1 MKCRALFV
9 DDEPLVLSGLKR
21 MLRSLRTD
29 WDIAFAG
36 SGAEALTLLADE
48 PFDVV
53 VSDMRM
59 PSMDGA
65 ALLSHVASSWPGV
78 ARFVLSGHAELA
90 AVLKAVRPAHR
101 YFGKPC
107 DPAVLSAALGD
118 VRAVRLNAVQD
129 SLRQKLGAHRRLP
142 SPEATIRE
150 LQQALND
157 GADTDSLAAIVET
170 DIAMTAQVL
179 RIINSAFFGR
189 PVETFDVGKA
199 VQTLGRE
206 TVGALVEESVI
217 FREVDSDDAHA
228 KDVVIQLNAEAQS
241 VADAAADPAARGA
254 AMLGHVGPLA
264 SVEAASAL
272 APDEQQHLTHIMLAF
287 WGIAIPADDRAV
299 SLGDAA

>member
-29 WDIAFAG
+29 WDIAFAS

-129 SLRQKLGAHRRLP
+129 SLL
-142 SPEATIRE
+142 
-150 LQQALND
+150 
-157 GADTDSLAAIVET
+157 
-170 DIAMTAQVL
+170 
-179 RIINSAFFGR
+179 
-189 PVETFDVGKA
+189 
-199 VQTLGRE
+199 
-206 TVGALVEESVI
+206 
-217 FREVDSDDAHA
+217 
-228 KDVVIQLNAEAQS
+228 
-241 VADAAADPAARGA
+241 
-254 AMLGHVGPLA
+254 
-264 SVEAASAL
+264 
-272 APDEQQHLTHIMLAF
+272 
-287 WGIAIPADDRAV
+287 
-299 SLGDAA
+299 